1 MSVVAFTLYS
11 YDKAQALK
19 SRRRISENK
28 LLFFSFIGGTIGS
41 LISMLLFRHK
51 IKKPSFM
58 IKFSILVILQILAV
72 YFYITKGI
80 HLL

>member
-1 MSVVAFTLYS
+1 MIHINFTLSYLETYLILMSVVAFTLYV

-19 SRRRISENK
+19 NKRRVSENK

-51 IKKPSFM
+51 IKKPS
-58 IKFSILVILQILAV
+58 SYDQI
-72 YFYITKGI
+72 
-80 HLL
+80 